1 MNAVSMTGS
10 GGGMEVV
17 GGALVA
23 VLNASTSYLATEKK
37 GYKKSVDA
45 LCKKLL
51 AAIEG
56 DSPEKQ
62 IRLMHL
68 SLEALNIAYTLA
80 DWGNASAATDA
91 GVMAHNAL
99 AVLEGAALN
108 ALVNGVSL
116 DDLGK
121 AAHLRETVDNLR
133 NEAHSRSAEVLT
145 LVETRSGIR

>member
-51 AAIEG
+51 AAKKG

-68 SLEALNIAYTLA
+68 SLEALNINYTLA
-80 DWGNASAATDA
+80 DWGNASDATDA
-91 GVMAHNAL
+91 RVLAHNAL
-99 AVLEGAALN
+99 AVLEAAALN
-108 ALVNGVSL
+108 ALVHGITL
-116 DDLGK
+116 
-121 AAHLRETVDNLR
+121 
-133 NEAHSRSAEVLT
+133 AEL
-145 LVETRSGIR
+145 EQH